1 VRFAGFADASPR
13 LFKRVLI
20 LLAASAALPAAAQ
33 NPQAR
38 DYYQQGVQALTDRQ
52 FEQARQALTRA
63 VELDPDFA
71 GAWVDLALATYAA
84 GDIAQAEEFL
94 TILEQRFTL
103 PEPIAQAVAGLRGRI
118 AAGQAAVAAASRGW
132 AWRTTVQA
140 GGGHDSNANAG
151 LALNDLTLTLPGGGV
166 LLPVSPTLRPQTDR
180 FAVASVSAS
189 GLRDQPQGQLELA
202 GSVKARRNAQ
212 ASDFD
217 TLDLQAAV
225 GWATT
230 RPLPGGGL
238 GGLLPG
244 PWRAGLAAQHL
255 KLGGSALL
263 NSVVLS
269 GTHVWAG
276 ASCNPQATV
285 ESDWR
290 TFPVANNLNSRTLWV
305 GASASCPGLYPAR
318 GGRWNALLRVG
329 QETAR
334 SPFLSST
341 GRPGGNTRHTELTLT
356 HAWSWQGSAGNHR
369 LEAQAQWARAHD
381 TQGYSPLLANDAR
394 REVQRSTASLSYT
407 VPLAPVAGLDAGWQA
422 TLAMQGF
429 RQRSNLELFRL
440 SGRIIQASIQ
450 KTW

>member
-13 LFKRVLI
+13 LFTRVLI

-52 FEQARQALTRA
+52 FEQARQALARA

-230 RPLPGGGL
+230 RPLPGG
-238 GGLLPG
+238 
-244 PWRAGLAAQHL
+244 
-255 KLGGSALL
+255 
-263 NSVVLS
+263 
-269 GTHVWAG
+269 
-276 ASCNPQATV
+276 
-285 ESDWR
+285 
-290 TFPVANNLNSRTLWV
+290 
-305 GASASCPGLYPAR
+305 
-318 GGRWNALLRVG
+318 
-329 QETAR
+329 
-334 SPFLSST
+334 
-341 GRPGGNTRHTELTLT
+341 
-356 HAWSWQGSAGNHR
+356 
-369 LEAQAQWARAHD
+369 D
-381 TQGYSPLLANDAR
+381 TDRLLAG
-394 REVQRSTASLSYT
+394 Q
-407 VPLAPVAGLDAGWQA
+407 
-422 TLAMQGF
+422 
-429 RQRSNLELFRL
+429 
-440 SGRIIQASIQ
+440 
-450 KTW
+450 